1 MSKNTVP
8 KSLTGGKNLT
18 NKKVTD
24 FHININDYC
33 YYMYIYI
40 YIYFFYRL
48 SVICSR
54 EASVSPVHK
63 YVIWKLDARCS
74 ASFRSK

>member
-24 FHININDYC
+24 FHTNINDYC
-33 YYMYIYI
+33 YYTYIIYIYI
-40 YIYFFYRL
+40 YIFFNRL
-48 SVICSR
+48 SVICSG

-74 ASFRSK
+74 APY